1 VQQLLQGQQWRQQQ
15 RLEEQ
20 LLELPQLQLGLV
32 LEPFLLVLIRQLDL
46 LEQHQL
52 IIQIRQIN
60 LIPKLIK
67 EIQVYLN

>member
-46 LEQHQL
+46 LEQHHL
-52 IIQIRQIN
+52 IIQIKQIN
-60 LIPKLIK
+60 LIPKLTK